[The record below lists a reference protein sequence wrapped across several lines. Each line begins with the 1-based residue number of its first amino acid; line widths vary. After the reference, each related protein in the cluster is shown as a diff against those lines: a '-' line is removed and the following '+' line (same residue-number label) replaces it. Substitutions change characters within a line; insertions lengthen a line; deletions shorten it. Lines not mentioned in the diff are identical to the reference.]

1 MSVSTFPLVQNIL
14 ESNVKRLG
22 DVNCHPWTI
31 LERQVIPQLYENQN
45 TLKTPNSVL
54 VATLL
59 LTNSQMEMYDLKP
72 GGIWK
77 VLHIKI
83 FKHFFPSK
91 LVDM

>member
-14 ESNVKRLG
+14 ESNVMRLG
-22 DVNCHPWTI
+22 DVNRHPWTI

-83 FKHFFPSK
+83 FKHFFLES
-91 LVDM
+91 L